1 MTTVFILFQ
10 MRKANPLV
18 TGQEF
23 LSEQWV
29 IVNMKDTEKM
39 TKFTYPVAFPDCFL
53 SAVAADTG
61 GGAQGFGITPID
73 NVYAKAFRSGEG
85 YDGSGRIIIVGK

>member
-1 MTTVFILFQ
+1 MLITFL
-10 MRKANPLV
+10 LV
-18 TGQEF
+18 
-23 LSEQWV
+23 SRQWV
-29 IVNMKDTEKM
+29 IVNMKGTEKM